1 MPSGDR
7 TGPSGMGPGTG
18 RAIGY
23 CHGFDSPGYTKGP
36 GRVAG
41 RGCRAG
47 YGRGMGRGQGFMT
60 GKGRGFYGQGF
71 IPGYHAEIQAM
82 NKDEEIKILKSQI
95 DYLSTEQKKIEQR
108 LNELGTE

>member
-36 GRVAG
+36 GRGVG
-41 RGCRAG
+41 RGGRAG
-47 YGRGMGRGQGFMT
+47 CGRGMGRGQGFIAGRGQGLLA

-71 IPGYHAEIQAM
+71 NPGYHAEIQAM
-82 NKDEEIKILKSQI
+82 NKDEEIKMLKSQI
-95 DYLSTEQKKIEQR
+95 DYLSIEKKK
-108 LNELGTE
+108 N